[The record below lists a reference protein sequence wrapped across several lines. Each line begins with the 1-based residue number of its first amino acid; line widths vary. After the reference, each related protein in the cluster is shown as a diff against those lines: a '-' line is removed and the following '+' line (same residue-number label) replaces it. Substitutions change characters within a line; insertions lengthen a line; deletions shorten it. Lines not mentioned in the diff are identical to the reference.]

1 MSTLRVSLVVA
12 FLLSGCTA
20 VTVRPLDKA
29 AELKHVCI
37 QDNPKVAVQ
46 DFVTIVRDGF
56 DRHGISTEVIA
67 GSAPERCEYLL
78 TYTAL
83 RSWDFS
89 PYLSHAELRIER
101 GGRQVAYAEY
111 HLKGKGGLALNK
123 WASTKSKMDP
133 VIDELLGAYK

>member
-1 MSTLRVSLVVA
+1 M
-12 FLLSGCTA
+12 
-20 VTVRPLDKA
+20 
-29 AELKHVCI
+29 KHVCI